1 MNKEQINTII
11 SDIELSLR
19 DDFAKEE
26 QIALSN
32 QQKVLYA
39 FRKNQIALRHFAPTE
54 GYGYDDIGRDTL
66 CKLYADVFKTESA
79 IFSPNIVSGTH
90 ALTLAMFGVLRPG
103 DIFFSA
109 SDDPYD
115 TLHDVIMSNNNN
127 GSLKDFGIAYEK
139 ISLIN
144 NHVDICALK
153 AYLQT
158 HKPKLVYLQR
168 SRGYALR
175 NAFSIKEI
183 EEVCK
188 TTKEISPSSIIMVD
202 NCYGEFIDQ
211 IEPTQVGAD
220 LCVGSL
226 IKNIGGGIAP
236 TGGYIVGKKEYIDL
250 IANRLTAP
258 SIGMEVGSY
267 SGGYRLFYQGLF
279 MAPHVVLQAKK
290 SAMLFSGVFNKLGYE
305 VLPKIHEHP
314 NDIITSIKFN
324 EKNKLIEFCQAI
336 QYCSP
341 IDSHVVPFPW
351 DMPGYTDQVIM
362 AAGCFVGGASIEL
375 SCDSPIKP
383 PYVAYLQ
390 GALTYEHAKLALM
403 QILEKY

>member
-1 MNKEQINTII
+1 MNKEQINNII
-11 SDIELSLR
+11 YDIESSLNATFSR
-19 DDFAKEE
+19 EE
-26 QIALSN
+26 EIALFN
-32 QQKVLYA
+32 QKKVLDA
-39 FRKNQIALRHFAPTE
+39 FRKHKIALRHFSPTE
-54 GYGYDDIGRDTL
+54 GYGYDDTGREML
-66 CKLYADVFKTESA
+66 SKLYADIFETESA

-103 DIFFSA
+103 NTLFSV
-109 SDDPYD
+109 SGDPYD
-115 TLHDVIMSNNNN
+115 TLHDVIMGDN
-127 GSLKDFGIAYEK
+127 GSLKDFGIVYDK
-139 ISLIN
+139 INLLNDHIDMS
-144 NHVDICALK
+144 ALRT
-153 AYLQT
+153 YLQSN
-158 HKPKLVYLQR
+158 KPKLVYLQR

-175 NAFSIKEI
+175 NAFSIEEI
-183 EEVCK
+183 ENVCRL
-188 TTKEISPSSIIMVD
+188 TKEISPNSIIMID

-226 IKNIGGGIAP
+226 IKNIGGGLAP
-236 TGGYIVGKKEYIDL
+236 TGGYIVGKKAYIDL
-250 IANRLTAP
+250 VASRLTAP
-258 SIGMEVGSY
+258 SIGTEVGSY

-290 SAMLFSGVFNKLGYE
+290 SAMLFSGIFDKLGYE
-305 VLPKIHEHP
+305 VWPKPYEHP
-314 NDIITSIKFN
+314 NDIISSIKFN
-324 EKNKLIEFCQAI
+324 EKNKLIEFCQTI

-341 IDSHVVPFPW
+341 IDSHVIPFPW

-362 AAGCFVGGASIEL
+362 AAGCFVEGASIEL
-375 SCDSPIKP
+375 SCDSPIKS